1 MTRDELVMLAERYE
15 ADPLFCGRV
24 IAVAARQVAATKRGC
39 EQ

>member
-1 MTRDELVMLAERYE
+1 MTRDELLMLAETYE
-15 ADPLFCGRV
+15 ANPLFCGRV